1 MPGTIKSS
9 IGFGTLLLDG
19 IGDTIRVS
27 LSDDPV
33 KEVKVGNEILKSL
46 GLRNRGVK
54 IISCPSCARQG
65 FQVIDTVKILEKKLS
80 HIKTPVT
87 LSIIGCVVNGPGEA
101 AYTDIGIT
109 GGGKGNNMLYLSG
122 LQTEKVP
129 TENIIEKVVEE
140 VQKKVSELEKNKMIP
155 RKTIE
160 DLIDKHS
167 LLEKDL
173 SSGNIDKKIFAEK
186 SKEYSDL
193 NEIIHDTKK
202 YLSFEKDKKELE
214 KIIDDISSDEELKK
228 MAKLEL
234 EELNEENKK
243 NEKKL
248 KLFLLPK
255 DEADKKN
262 AIIEIRAGTGG
273 LEASLFAADLFRMY
287 EKVSNKKKWSLELIS
302 ISRSEAGGLK
312 EVIASIKG
320 TNIYSTLKYESGV
333 HRVQRVPDTE
343 TQGRVH
349 TSAATVAVLPEA
361 EEVDLKINESDLR
374 IDVFR
379 AGGPGGQSV
388 NTTDSAVRITH
399 IPTGLSVSQ
408 QDEKSQHKNKAKGM
422 KILRSRLYELERSRI
437 DLERSKDRKSKI
449 GTGDRSERI
458 RTYNFPQ
465 GRVTD
470 HRINLTLHKLD
481 EFLEGEVFDEMIETL
496 TLQAQEE
503 SLSNL

>member
-1 MPGTIKSS
+1 
-9 IGFGTLLLDG
+9 
-19 IGDTIRVS
+19 
-27 LSDDPV
+27 
-33 KEVKVGNEILKSL
+33 
-46 GLRNRGVK
+46 
-54 IISCPSCARQG
+54 
-65 FQVIDTVKILEKKLS
+65 
-80 HIKTPVT
+80 
-87 LSIIGCVVNGPGEA
+87 
-101 AYTDIGIT
+101 
-109 GGGKGNNMLYLSG
+109 
-122 LQTEKVP
+122 
-129 TENIIEKVVEE
+129 
-140 VQKKVSELEKNKMIP
+140 MIP
-155 RKTIE
+155 QKTIE
-160 DLIDKHS
+160 DLIKKHS
-167 LLEKDL
+167 NLEKDL
-173 SSGNIDKKIFAEK
+173 SSGDIDKKNFAEK

-193 NEIIHDTKK
+193 NEVVEDAKK
-202 YLSFEKDKKELE
+202 YISFDKNKVELE
-214 KIIDDISSDEELKK
+214 KILEDQNSDKELKK
-228 MAKLEL
+228 MAEV
-234 EELNEENKK
+234 ELNDLKFQYEK

-273 LEASLFAADLFRMY
+273 LEASLFAADLFKMY
-287 EKVSNKKKWSLELIS
+287 EKVSSKKKWSVELIS

-361 EEVDLKINESDLR
+361 EEVDLRINESDLR

-379 AGGPGGQSV
+379 SGGPGGQSV

-399 IPTGLSVSQ
+399 IPTGISVSQ

-422 KILRSRLYELERSRI
+422 KILRARLYELERNRI
-437 DLERSKDRKSKI
+437 DQERSQDRKSKI

-470 HRINLTLHKLD
+470 HRINLTLHKLE
-481 EFLEGEVFDEMIETL
+481 EFLEGEIFDEMIESL
-496 TLQAQEE
+496 TLHAQEE
-503 SLSNL
+503 SLSSL

>member
-1 MPGTIKSS
+1 
-9 IGFGTLLLDG
+9 
-19 IGDTIRVS
+19 
-27 LSDDPV
+27 
-33 KEVKVGNEILKSL
+33 
-46 GLRNRGVK
+46 
-54 IISCPSCARQG
+54 
-65 FQVIDTVKILEKKLS
+65 
-80 HIKTPVT
+80 
-87 LSIIGCVVNGPGEA
+87 
-101 AYTDIGIT
+101 
-109 GGGKGNNMLYLSG
+109 
-122 LQTEKVP
+122 
-129 TENIIEKVVEE
+129 
-140 VQKKVSELEKNKMIP
+140 MIP
-155 RKTIE
+155 QKTIQ
-160 DLIDKHS
+160 DLLDKHS
-167 LLEKDL
+167 FLEKEL
-173 SSGNIDKKIFAEK
+173 SKEDIDKKNFAEK

-193 NEIIHDTKK
+193 NEIVENAKSYI
-202 YLSFEKDKKELE
+202 SFEKDKAELE
-214 KIIDDISSDEELKK
+214 KILLDQNSDDELKK
-228 MAKLEL
+228 LAEV
-234 EELNEENKK
+234 ELNDLQSKYK
-243 NEKKL
+243 RNEQRL
-248 KLFLLPK
+248 KLFLIPK

-273 LEASLFAADLFRMY
+273 LEASLFAGDLFKMY
-287 EKVSNKKKWSLELIS
+287 EKISNKKKWIIEIIS
-302 ISRSEAGGLK
+302 ISKSEAGGLK

-361 EEVDLKINESDLR
+361 EEVDVNIKEADLR

-422 KILRSRLYELERSRI
+422 KILRARLYELERSRI
-437 DLERSKDRKSKI
+437 DQERSKDRKSKI

-470 HRINLTLHKLD
+470 HRINFTLHKLE
-481 EFLEGEVFDEMIETL
+481 EFLEGEIFDEMIESL
-496 TLQAQEE
+496 TLKAQEE

>member
-1 MPGTIKSS
+1 
-9 IGFGTLLLDG
+9 
-19 IGDTIRVS
+19 
-27 LSDDPV
+27 
-33 KEVKVGNEILKSL
+33 
-46 GLRNRGVK
+46 
-54 IISCPSCARQG
+54 
-65 FQVIDTVKILEKKLS
+65 
-80 HIKTPVT
+80 
-87 LSIIGCVVNGPGEA
+87 
-101 AYTDIGIT
+101 
-109 GGGKGNNMLYLSG
+109 
-122 LQTEKVP
+122 
-129 TENIIEKVVEE
+129 
-140 VQKKVSELEKNKMIP
+140 MIP
-155 RKTIE
+155 KKTIE
-160 DLIDKHS
+160 ELINKHS
-167 LLEKDL
+167 ILEKDL
-173 SSGNIDKKIFAEK
+173 SSGEIDKTKFAEK
-186 SKEYSDL
+186 SKEYSDI
-193 NEIIHDTKK
+193 NEIVEYAKK
-202 YLSFEKDKKELE
+202 YLLFETNKLDLE
-214 KIIDDISSDEELKK
+214 KMLDEQNSEDDLKK
-228 MAKLEL
+228 MAEIELKNLKLEH
-234 EELNEENKK
+234 EK

-273 LEASLFAADLFRMY
+273 LEASLFASDLFKMY
-287 EKVSNKKKWSLELIS
+287 EKVCHKKKWSLEMIS

-320 TNIYSTLKYESGV
+320 SNIYSTLKYESGV

-422 KILRSRLYELERSRI
+422 KILRARLYELERNRI
-437 DLERSKDRKSKI
+437 DKERSQERKSKI

-481 EFLEGEVFDEMIETL
+481 EFLEGEIFDEMIESL

>member
-1 MPGTIKSS
+1 
-9 IGFGTLLLDG
+9 
-19 IGDTIRVS
+19 
-27 LSDDPV
+27 
-33 KEVKVGNEILKSL
+33 
-46 GLRNRGVK
+46 
-54 IISCPSCARQG
+54 
-65 FQVIDTVKILEKKLS
+65 
-80 HIKTPVT
+80 
-87 LSIIGCVVNGPGEA
+87 
-101 AYTDIGIT
+101 
-109 GGGKGNNMLYLSG
+109 
-122 LQTEKVP
+122 
-129 TENIIEKVVEE
+129 
-140 VQKKVSELEKNKMIP
+140 MIP
-155 RKTIE
+155 KKTIE
-160 DLIDKHS
+160 ELILRHS
-167 LLEKDL
+167 TLEKDL
-173 SSGNIDKKIFAEK
+173 SSGDIDKKLFAEK
-186 SKEYSDL
+186 STEYSDL
-193 NEIIHDTKK
+193 NEIIENARKHLSHEDNKK
-202 YLSFEKDKKELE
+202 DLE
-214 KIIDDISSDEELKK
+214 KILNDGSADKELKD
-228 MAKLEL
+228 MAEFEL
-234 EELNEENKK
+234 SDLKTEFEN

-273 LEASLFAADLFRMY
+273 LEASLFASDLFKMY
-287 EKVSNKKKWSLELIS
+287 EKVSHKKKWTLELIS
-302 ISRSEAGGLK
+302 ISRSDAGGLK

-437 DLERSKDRKSKI
+437 DQERSQDRKTKI

-470 HRINLTLHKLD
+470 HRINLTLHRLE
-481 EFLEGEVFDEMIETL
+481 EFLEGEAFDEMIESL
-496 TLQAQEE
+496 TLQAQED
-503 SLSNL
+503 SLSILN